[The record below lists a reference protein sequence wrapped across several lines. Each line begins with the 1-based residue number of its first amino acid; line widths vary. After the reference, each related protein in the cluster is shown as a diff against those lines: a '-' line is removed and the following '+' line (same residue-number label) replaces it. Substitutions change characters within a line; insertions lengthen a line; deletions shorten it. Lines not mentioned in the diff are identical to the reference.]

1 MVCNFRNETHNF
13 FSVDISTT
21 AADTGVYFPVV
32 WGVSM
37 FAEFPGC
44 LTNMAAGCIPV

>member
-1 MVCNFRNETHNF
+1 MVCNFRNEKHNR

-21 AADTGVYFPVV
+21 AADTGVYFPVA
-32 WGVSM
+32 WCFSI
-37 FAEFPGC
+37 FAEFSGC